1 MHYRSI
7 LAKAVLLVICN
18 CFAQQT
24 SPALFT
30 RAQDVELNI
39 TSEDPFNSVPYPPE
53 ESNEP
58 RCQEM
63 NIEFC
68 HNIGYNRTMLPNIMN
83 HNTQTEVITEIN
95 VFDPLLRLNC
105 SPDIRLFLCAV
116 YAPPCFEQDVEPIS
130 LPPCRSLCESAR
142 QGCSIH
148 LSPFSQPWPE
158 KLRCERFPDG
168 RKADQMCVGKDTGA
182 EYSNT
187 AQTVTRDLGFVCPKN
202 FQYDSYTLHLNGKAY
217 KNCSLPC
224 EGVLLSKFHT
234 PVVQVVT
241 FILAIISIVST
252 LYTCSRYLSDTSK
265 FEYPSQ
271 PIIIISFCQFAVALC
286 FILGFLTDNKV
297 ACNDPLEPPS
307 DLPNLKMIRAITTGN
322 KKGFCTLQFMA
333 LYFFQMSAV
342 LWWLMMTISW
352 YMIAGLK
359 WAPEAVGSTARY
371 FHTFSWTMAALL
383 TIYLSVSGKI
393 EGDPL
398 SGVCY
403 VSTSTEETIRDFVI
417 YPISICLLI
426 GCVFFL
432 LGFKSLRDSRETL
445 KRVYGKQTNE
455 HQNLIN
461 RIGLYSILFITFS
474 CILLYCHY
482 YEQKNRDSWMLA
494 WLAKICKNREFSLP
508 CPSKNI
514 GYQSPQPSTFILKY
528 LATMAIGIISALF
541 ILSEK
546 GLRLQ

>member
-1 MHYRSI
+1 MHYQSP
-7 LAKAVLLVICN
+7 LGAKAVFLVICN
-18 CFAQQT
+18 YLILK
-24 SPALFT
+24 SSSSLT
-30 RAQDVELNI
+30 RAEDDPNI
-39 TSEDPFNSVPYPPE
+39 TLLDSSGSDIYTAD

-68 HNIGYNRTMLPNIMN
+68 QNVGYNRTMLPNIMN
-83 HNTQTEVITEIN
+83 HHTQQDIITEIN

-116 YAPPCFEQDVEPIS
+116 YAPTCFDQDTDPIS

-142 QGCSIH
+142 QGCSDRVREFAQSWPPI
-148 LSPFSQPWPE
+148 LSCD
-158 KLRCERFPDG
+158 KFPDG
-168 RKADQMCVGKDTGA
+168 PKADQMCVGKDTGS
-182 EYSNT
+182 EFS
-187 AQTVTRDLGFVCPKN
+187 QTVTRDLGFVCPKN
-202 FQYDSYTLHLNGKAY
+202 FQYESYTLHLNGRAH
-217 KNCSLPC
+217 KNCSIPC
-224 EGVLLSKFHT
+224 DGVLLNKVHT
-234 PVVQVVT
+234 PVVQTVT
-241 FILAIISIVST
+241 FILAIVST
-252 LYTCSRYLSDTSK
+252 LSTLFTCSRYLTDTSK
-265 FEYPSQ
+265 FDYPAQ

-286 FILGFLTDNKV
+286 FILGFITDNKI

-333 LYFFQMSAV
+333 LYFFQLSSV

-359 WAPEAVGSTARY
+359 WAPEAVSSTARY
-371 FHTFSWTMAALL
+371 FHTFTWTTAALL

-403 VSTSTEETIRDFVI
+403 VSTSLEETIRDFVI
-417 YPISICLLI
+417 YPISLCLVV
-426 GCVFFL
+426 GCIFFL
-432 LGFKSLRDSRETL
+432 LGFKSLRDSREAL

-474 CILLYCHY
+474 CLLLYCHY
-482 YEQKNRDSWMLA
+482 YEQSNRDSWMLA
-494 WLAKICKNREFSLP
+494 WLAKICKKREFSLP

-514 GYQSPQPSTFILKY
+514 GYQSPQPSIFILKY
-528 LATMAIGIISALF
+528 LATMAIGITSALF

-546 GLRLQ
+546 GLRIN

>member
-1 MHYRSI
+1 MYSPWTR
-7 LAKAVLLVICN
+7 AVFLVIC
-18 CFAQQT
+18 T
-24 SPALFT
+24 THYMITL
-30 RAQDVELNI
+30 RASVSAARADD
-39 TSEDPFNSVPYPPE
+39 DPNNTLLDTFDSVSYTAD
-53 ESNEP
+53 ESNEL

-63 NIEFC
+63 SIPFC
-68 HNIGYNRTMLPNIMN
+68 QNVGYNKTMLPNIFG
-83 HNTQTEVITEIN
+83 HKTQQDVITEIN
-95 VFDPLLRLNC
+95 VYDPLTRLNC

-116 YAPPCFEQDVEPIS
+116 YSPTCYDQETDPIS
-130 LPPCRSLCESAR
+130 LPPCRSLCESAK
-142 QGCSIH
+142 QACSAHMIPFYSWPAM
-148 LSPFSQPWPE
+148 LSCD
-158 KLRCERFPDG
+158 KFPDG
-168 RKADQMCVGKDTGA
+168 RKADQMCVGKDTGGS
-182 EYSNT
+182 EYS
-187 AQTVTRDLGFVCPKN
+187 QTQATRDLGFVCPKN
-202 FQYDSYTLHLNGKAY
+202 FEYESYTLHLNGKAH
-217 KNCSLPC
+217 KNCSMPC
-224 EGVLLSKFHT
+224 EGVLLSKIHA
-234 PVVQVVT
+234 PVVRIVT

-252 LYTCSRYLSDTSK
+252 LFTCSRYLADTSK
-265 FEYPSQ
+265 FEYPAQ

-286 FILGFLTDNKV
+286 FILGFLTDNKI

-371 FHTFSWTMAALL
+371 FHTFSWTVAALL
-383 TIYLSVSGKI
+383 TIYLSVSGKV

-398 SGVCY
+398 TGVCY
-403 VSTSTEETIRDFVI
+403 VSTSMEETVRDFVI
-417 YPISICLLI
+417 FPICICLLV

-461 RIGLYSILFITFS
+461 RIGLYSILFISFS
-474 CILLYCHY
+474 CILIYCHY
-482 YEQKNRDSWMLA
+482 YEQKNRDSWMLS

-514 GYQSPQPSTFILKY
+514 GYQSPQPSIFILKY
-528 LATMAIGIISALF
+528 LATMAIGITSALF

-546 GLRLQ
+546 GLQLQ